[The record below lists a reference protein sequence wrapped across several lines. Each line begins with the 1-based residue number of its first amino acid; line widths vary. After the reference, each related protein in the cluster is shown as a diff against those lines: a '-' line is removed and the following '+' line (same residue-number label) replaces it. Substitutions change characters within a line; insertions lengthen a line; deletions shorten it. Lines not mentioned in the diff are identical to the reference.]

1 VQKKND
7 EQGNDSSS
15 FGRFD
20 GGLCG
25 AAKVHACAGPDIGLP
40 RPLRAVAGRYL
51 SWAAIAMTFC
61 LPQERLA
68 FAVANASGKGLTAA
82 LMITNVQSS
91 LRTAA
96 AFAGNDGAAVMGAV
110 NREVHASS
118 LADRFATLFPWGV

>member
-1 VQKKND
+1 
-7 EQGNDSSS
+7 
-15 FGRFD
+15 
-20 GGLCG
+20 
-25 AAKVHACAGPDIGLP
+25 
-40 RPLRAVAGRYL
+40 
-51 SWAAIAMTFC
+51 MTFC